1 MSEDWNTRES
11 IIKRI
16 QVGTDDEAWEEFE
29 ACYRPF
35 IYFLLKQ
42 VNVDFSERDDVVQ
55 EILLNLHKNIRKYI
69 KQKSRFRT
77 WLGTVIRNTA
87 KNHII
92 KRSRYDKNLNKYH
105 ESLNVFE
112 SYSNAEIDDLIENQ
126 WKQYLVDCAMERMR
140 NIFADK
146 ALKCFEMTLNNRSV
160 EEIAE
165 ELDVKKDTVYI
176 IRNRIKARMLVEIRQ
191 LTDELEF

>member
-1 MSEDWNTRES
+1 MSENWNTRES
-11 IIKRI
+11 IIQRI
-16 QVGTDDEAWEEFE
+16 QLGTDNEAWEEFE

-42 VNVDFSERDDVVQ
+42 VNVDFSDRDDVVQ

-69 KQKSRFRT
+69 KQNSRFRT

-87 KNHII
+87 KNHLI
-92 KRSRYDKNLNKYH
+92 KQSRYDKNINKYH
-105 ESLNVFE
+105 QSLGVFE
-112 SYSNAEIDDLIENQ
+112 THTNAEIDDLIENQ
-126 WKQYLVDCAMERMR
+126 WKQYLVDCAMDRMR
-140 NIFADK
+140 SIFAEK
-146 ALKCFEMTLNNRSV
+146 SIKCFEMTLNNQPV

-165 ELDVKKDTVYI
+165 YLGVKKETVYI

-191 LTDELEF
+191 LTEELEF